1 MPLLA
6 SDLSRTSTNL
16 YRLRPSLISTQ
27 NPKLAVC
34 RVSAAQQFSPPHLLK
49 NLSFSCWG
57 ALRFS
62 DQAWGRRYWVRV
74 RVLFDSVLDE
84 LKGCWGSNQKIG
96 FSFSFSTLS
105 DAIIEP
111 EPVQCSGETEIFID
125 IIYSPRSSRPFN
137 CHQKRTFVLCVSF
150 TVSDSV
156 FLSLSPPCP
165 PGLSPPSILPCWAP
179 QR

>member
-1 MPLLA
+1 M
-6 SDLSRTSTNL
+6 
-16 YRLRPSLISTQ
+16 
-27 NPKLAVC
+27 
-34 RVSAAQQFSPPHLLK
+34 
-49 NLSFSCWG
+49 
-57 ALRFS
+57 
-62 DQAWGRRYWVRV
+62 
-74 RVLFDSVLDE
+74 LFDSVLDE

-156 FLSLSPPCP
+156 FLSLSSLSS
-165 PGLSPPSILPCWAP
+165 GSLSPFNSALLGSSEVIQLSLTKSDVGLFD
-179 QR
+179 